1 MGEIVNRVAQSEI
14 ITLHLEDFLPK
25 EEIAEIDI
33 KEQLWQGL
41 VLKENDFREFIKTH
55 NWQQYQNKLITVH
68 CSEDA
73 IVPTWAY
80 MLVASAL
87 QPFAKEIFFGD
98 IEMFNAFFINKTIQ
112 QIDVTAY
119 KDAKVVIKGCSSKQ
133 VPTSAYLQITTL
145 LQPIVKSL
153 MFGEA
158 CSTVPVYKRK

>member
-1 MGEIVNRVAQSEI
+1 MSEIINRVAQSEI
-14 ITLHLEDFLPK
+14 ITLHLEDLLPK
-25 EEIAEIDI
+25 EEIAVIDV
-33 KEQLWQGL
+33 KNQLWQGL
-41 VLKENDFREFIKTH
+41 VLKENDFRAFIKTH
-55 NWQQYQNKLITVH
+55 NWQQYQNKLVAVH

-98 IEMFNAFFINKTIQ
+98 VEMFYSFLINKAIQ

-119 KDAKVVIKGCSSKQ
+119 TDAKVVIKGCASKQ

-145 LQPIVKSL
+145 LQPYVKSL

>member
-1 MGEIVNRVAQSEI
+1 MGEIINRVSQSEI
-14 ITLHLEDFLPK
+14 ITLHLEDFYPR
-25 EEIAEIDI
+25 EDPIIIDI

-41 VLKENDFREFIKTH
+41 VLKEKDFRTFIKLH
-55 NWQQYQNKLITVH
+55 NWQQYQNKHVAVY

-87 QPFAKEIFFGD
+87 CPFAKEIFFGN
-98 IEMFNAFFINKTIQ
+98 IEMFKTFLFNKAIQ
-112 QIDVTAY
+112 QLDVADF
-119 KDAKVVIKGCSSKQ
+119 KDAKVVIKGCASKQ

-145 LQPIVKSL
+145 LQPVVKSL

-158 CSTVPVYKRK
+158 CSTVPVFKRK